1 CHGLQSFALYLA
13 RKVAAARRRAVEVH
27 AWPGQRNPGKQP
39 HGFVVPCQRGHSGG
53 EPLDPLAPDW
63 VRVPSRNCRCPA
75 APSTALAPQEFGK
88 LPSGELVHK
97 IHLDNGAMTADVL
110 TYGANL
116 VSVKVPSSAS
126 PEPREVTLNGTD
138 LASVLE
144 LGSSTYMG
152 AVAGRFANRI
162 AGGTFSLDGET
173 HVLAR
178 NNGTNHLHG
187 GKVGFD
193 KVRLASAFLP
203 TRLPGTSSQ
212 RVWDI
217 VGEPTSGSVSLRL
230 VSPDGDEGYPGEL
243 TAVVTYSLSRTNELG
258 IAFQAS
264 VAGRPTV
271 LNLCNHAYW
280 NLSGEAA
287 AARGRAQDAGQFLGA
302 DDGGDGVADHTLWL
316 GCRHFVETDEDLV
329 PTGRVVPAEGAM
341 DFSAAGGVALG
352 PRVPQIISGANL
364 KLPMRVRPERL
375 LHPRPPQSR
384 R

>member
-1 CHGLQSFALYLA
+1 MASSSPASGAT
-13 RKVAAARRRAVEVH
+13 VA
-27 AWPGQRNPGKQP
+27 
-39 HGFVVPCQRGHSGG
+39 
-53 EPLDPLAPDW
+53 
-63 VRVPSRNCRCPA
+63 
-75 APSTALAPQEFGK
+75 EFGK

-193 KVRLASAFLP
+193 K
-203 TRLPGTSSQ
+203 

-230 VSPDGDEGYPGEL
+230 VSADGDEGYPGEL
-243 TAVVTYSLSRTNELG
+243 TTVVTYSLSRTNELG
-258 IAFQAS
+258 IAFQAT

-280 NLSGEAA
+280 NLS
-287 AARGRAQDAGQFLGA
+287 GA

-352 PRVPQIISGANL
+352 PRLDEVSGGSEPGFDHCFCRGGVPDEESAAATGATMGAGQEATVAILAHPGTGRTMTVRTTQPGVQLYTANF
-364 KLPMRVRPERL
+364 LPKERGVRVRQHGALCLETQHLPDSPNHPGFPPVVLRPGERFS
-375 LHPRPPQSR
+375 HETTHTFAW
-384 R
+384 